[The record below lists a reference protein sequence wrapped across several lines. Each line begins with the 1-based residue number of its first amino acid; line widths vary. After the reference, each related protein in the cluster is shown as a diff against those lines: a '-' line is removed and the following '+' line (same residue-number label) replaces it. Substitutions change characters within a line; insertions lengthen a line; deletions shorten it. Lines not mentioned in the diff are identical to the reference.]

1 MNEHEP
7 AAVGVPAGESAGAGG
22 RVFLSHASVDAETAR
37 RVCAEL
43 ERAGLECWI
52 APRDIRP
59 GGDWSEEILGGIDA
73 ASALV
78 VFVSPTSNA
87 SRQVAREVERADDRG
102 LPLLPFRLADIE
114 PSGRLE
120 YFLSGRQWIDAFRP
134 PFAARVEELVEG
146 LQASGAGG
154 DGERSHKPP
163 LPDPVADIPPD
174 DWDRRR
180 SSGWL
185 RRFLDDR

>member
-1 MNEHEP
+1 MTEHDP
-7 AAVGVPAGESAGAGG
+7 AAAGAVAGESAGSGV
-22 RVFLSHASVDAETAR
+22 RVFLSHASADAEMAR

-43 ERAGLECWI
+43 ERVGLPCWI

-59 GGDWSEEILGGIDA
+59 GGDWSEEILAGIDG

-78 VFVSPTSNA
+78 VLVSPTSNA

-102 LPLLPFRLADIE
+102 LPLLPFRLVDIE
-114 PSGRLE
+114 PTGRLE
-120 YFLSGRQWIDAFRP
+120 YFLSGRQWIDAFTP
-134 PFAARVEELVEG
+134 PFAARIEDLVEG
-146 LQASGAGG
+146 LTDSGLAAADTRTPAPLAST
-154 DGERSHKPP
+154 P
-163 LPDPVADIPPD
+163 DIPPD

-180 SSGWL
+180 ASGWL

>member
-1 MNEHEP
+1 VTEHDP
-7 AAVGVPAGESAGAGG
+7 AAAGAVAGESAGSGV
-22 RVFLSHASVDAETAR
+22 RVFLSHASADAEMAR

-43 ERAGLECWI
+43 ERVGLPCWI

-59 GGDWSEEILGGIDA
+59 GGDWSEEILAGIDG

-78 VFVSPTSNA
+78 VLVSPTSNA

-102 LPLLPFRLADIE
+102 LPLLPFRLVDIE
-114 PSGRLE
+114 PTGRLE
-120 YFLSGRQWIDAFRP
+120 YFLSGRQWIDAFTP
-134 PFAARVEELVEG
+134 PFAARIEDLVEG
-146 LQASGAGG
+146 LTDSGLAAADTRTPAPLAST
-154 DGERSHKPP
+154 P
-163 LPDPVADIPPD
+163 DIPPD